1 MTAAGACDGGSCKP
15 RKISFE
21 DVHQGENAKYARAFD
36 EERGRYA
43 REFLEQRKL
52 AEELESKEHGAAK
65 DKGHEF
71 S

>member
-1 MTAAGACDGGSCKP
+1 
-15 RKISFE
+15 
-21 DVHQGENAKYARAFD
+21 VHQGENAKYARAFD